1 MRLGAKKLQAS
12 RATRLEKP
20 PKGHFFFAGR
30 VFPRIKWWQ
39 KPHLRRLYFY
49 CVVLIFVNIANGFDG
64 SMMNSLQ
71 SLPYWQ
77 EYFGHPKGRVLGM
90 LGSSMSL
97 GSIIGL
103 PFVPIVCDRLGRK
116 KGVILGSTILIVG
129 VALQAGAA
137 NYNMFLSAR
146 FVLGFG
152 MAFATNAGPLLC
164 AEISHPQDR
173 AIITTFMGCSYAMGS
188 FVAAWTTFGTLKI
201 KSDWAWRLPSV
212 LQAWATIV
220 VMCVIWWIPESPR
233 YHMDR
238 DNHHK
243 ALQMLAH
250 YHGEGN
256 EHDEFVQLEYT
267 EIRAALDLDREFQ
280 RNTRW
285 LDLVATKGNRHRM
298 SLIIAIALFGQWSGN
313 GIIAYYLKLILD
325 DIGIKTPSQ
334 QLGINGGSKAMSLL
348 VNIFAA
354 FYIDRLGRRP
364 ILMIS
369 TVGML
374 TCFVLWTILSA
385 RYAIEENPSA
395 GLGRGVVALIYMY
408 NFSYNLK

>member
-1 MRLGAKKLQAS
+1 
-12 RATRLEKP
+12 
-20 PKGHFFFAGR
+20 
-30 VFPRIKWWQ
+30 
-39 KPHLRRLYFY
+39 
-49 CVVLIFVNIANGFDG
+49 
-64 SMMNSLQ
+64 
-71 SLPYWQ
+71 
-77 EYFGHPKGRVLGM
+77 
-90 LGSSMSL
+90 
-97 GSIIGL
+97 
-103 PFVPIVCDRLGRK
+103 
-116 KGVILGSTILIVG
+116 
-129 VALQAGAA
+129 
-137 NYNMFLSAR
+137 
-146 FVLGFG
+146 
-152 MAFATNAGPLLC
+152 
-164 AEISHPQDR
+164 
-173 AIITTFMGCSYAMGS
+173 MGCSYAMGS

-212 LQAWATIV
+212 LQAWATVIV
-220 VMCVIWWIPESPR
+220 LLVIWWIPESPR
-233 YHMDR
+233 YHMNR

-267 EIRAALDLDREFQ
+267 EIRTALDLDKEVQ
-280 RNTRW
+280 RNTQW
-285 LDLVATKGNRHRM
+285 GDLIRTKGNRHRM
-298 SLIIAIALFGQWSGN
+298 SLIVAIALFGQWSGN
-313 GIIAYYLKLILD
+313 GIIAYYLKLVLD
-325 DIGIKTPSQ
+325 EIGIKTPSQ

-348 VNIFAA
+348 VNLFAA

-385 RYAIEENPSA
+385 RYAIEDNPST

>member
-1 MRLGAKKLQAS
+1 MGFGAKKLKAS

-20 PKGHFFFAGR
+20 PKGFFFFAGR
-30 VFPRIKWWQ
+30 TYPRVKWWQ
-39 KPHLRRLYFY
+39 KPNLRRLYFY
-49 CVVLIFVNIANGFDG
+49 CIILIFVNIANGFDG

-77 EYFGHPKGRVLGM
+77 NYFGHPTGAILGL

-103 PFVPIVCDRLGRK
+103 IAVPWVCDRLGRK
-116 KGVILGSTILIVG
+116 KGVILGSSILVVG

-137 NYNMFLSAR
+137 NYGMFLSAR

-164 AEISHPQDR
+164 AEIAHPQDR
-173 AIITTFMGCSYAMGS
+173 AIITTFMGCSYAVGS
-188 FVAAWTTFGTLKI
+188 FVAAWTTYGTLQI
-201 KSDWAWRLPSV
+201 KSDWAWRLPSL

-220 VMCVIWWIPESPR
+220 VLTVIWFIPESPR
-233 YHMDR
+233 FYMNR
-238 DNHHK
+238 DEHHK
-243 ALQMLAH
+243 ALQMLAK

-267 EIRAALDLDREFQ
+267 EIRTALELDKEAN
-280 RNTRW
+280 RNSEW
-285 LDLVATKGNRHRM
+285 LDLVRTKGNRHRI
-298 SLIIAIALFGQWSGN
+298 SLIVAIALFGQWSGN

-325 DIGIKTPSQ
+325 DIGIKTPKQ

-348 VNIFAA
+348 VNLFAA

-364 ILMIS
+364 ILMAS